1 MVRRPASILGLIALA
16 ALTVALA
23 RTLNSRPAQETV
35 SRVSFDVDGKGA
47 IERFQGAVRFQTIST
62 ASGPSDPAAF
72 LALHDF
78 LRQSFPL
85 VHKTLARETVGELS
99 LLYRWPGKDPK
110 KAPIVLMGHLDVVPV
125 APGTEASWRKAPFE
139 GAIEGDWIYGRGTI
153 DDKSTVMAVLEAV
166 EHLIG
171 QGFTPDRTV
180 ILQFG
185 HDEEAG
191 GLAGAKAIVD
201 KLVAEGVTP
210 ALVLDEGGAVI
221 SGKAL
226 GAGPMIAVVGVAE
239 KGAVSIELSVSGDG
253 GHSSTPPF
261 TTHIGRLARA
271 VAAVEANPFPARID
285 GVAKA
290 MFEHAAPYLP
300 FGPRFAMTNLWLT
313 RPLVTRVLLARP
325 LTAAILRTTTAP
337 TIFNAGNK
345 DNVLPPTAS
354 AVVNFRIKPGETVE
368 SVTERVRVLVADPAV
383 KVMARGFSSD
393 PSPVSS
399 IDGPAFLAI
408 RRTIRETL
416 GAEPPP
422 VLPFL
427 VMGGTDS
434 RYWARK
440 SPLTYRFSPFT
451 MEEDV
456 TRRAH
461 GTDERLSVEGFVK
474 GIRFYV
480 QLIRNAQTLP

>member
-1 MVRRPASILGLIALA
+1 MVRRPAAVLGLIALA
-16 ALTVALA
+16 ALTVAVA
-23 RTLNSRPAQETV
+23 RTLNSRPAPESL
-35 SRVSFDVDGKGA
+35 SRVSFEADARGA
-47 IERFQGAVRFQTIST
+47 VERLQGAVRFQTVSS

-72 LALHDF
+72 LALHAF

-85 VHKTLARETVGELS
+85 VHKTLTRETVGELS
-99 LLYRWPGKDPK
+99 LLYRWPGRDSSKP
-110 KAPIVLMGHLDVVPV
+110 PIVLMGHLDVVPI

-166 EHLIG
+166 EHLAG
-171 QGFTPDRTV
+171 QGFIPERTL

-191 GLAGAKAIVD
+191 GVAGAKAIVD
-201 KLVAEGVTP
+201 KLAAEGVKP
-210 ALVLDEGGAVI
+210 ALIMDEGGAVI

-239 KGAVSIELSVSGDG
+239 KGAVSIELSVSGEG
-253 GHSSTPPF
+253 GHSSTPPLV
-261 TTHIGRLARA
+261 THIGRLARA
-271 VAAVEANPFPARID
+271 VATIEANPFPARID

-300 FGPRFAMTNLWLT
+300 FGPRFAMINLWLT
-313 RPLVTRVLLARP
+313 RPLVTRILLARP

-368 SVTERVRVLVADPAV
+368 SVTERVRSLVADPAV
-383 KVMARGFSSD
+383 KITARGFSSD
-393 PSPVSS
+393 PSPVSAL
-399 IDGPAFLAI
+399 DGPAFLAI

-416 GAEPPP
+416 GAEPLP

-427 VMGGTDS
+427 VMGGTDA

-440 SPLTYRFSPFT
+440 TPLAYRFSPFV

-461 GTDERLSVEGFVK
+461 GTDERLSLDGYVK
-474 GIRFYV
+474 GIGFYV
-480 QLIRNAQTLP
+480 QLIRNTQTLP